1 MGTDDVRRPA
11 ESLLANLPPFI
22 TVNQAAQALQVSP
35 DTIYRAV
42 AAQDLRACRIGRCVR
57 IAPEDLAYY
66 VSLRSTAAA
75 ADVPAERVQQLARA
89 LRELDPAVMRSRT
102 DAAVAEASGG
112 WGRRGKGQRK
122 C

>member
-22 TVNQAAQALQVSP
+22 TVNQAAAALQVSP

-42 AAQDLRACRIGRCVR
+42 AARELRACRIGRCVR

-66 VSLRSTAAA
+66 VSLRSAAAA

-112 WGRRGKGQRK
+112 WGRKKKRGA
-122 C
+122 